1 MSQAPDLEHDLKQGV
16 RGDVLFD
23 QGTRALYATD
33 ASNYRQVPIGVV
45 YPKTVDDVIATAK
58 IARKHGVPLLG
69 RGGGTS
75 LAGQCC
81 NVAIILDFSRHMRT
95 ILNLDPH
102 QKIAEVEPGIVLD
115 NVRDEAEKH
124 RLTFGPDPASHNR
137 CTIGGM
143 IGNNSCGVHSVY
155 AGKTAENIEELEIL
169 TYQGVR
175 IRVGKTSDEMLQRK
189 INSQGPESEIYSKLK
204 SLRDR
209 YADLIREKYP
219 KIPRRVSGYNL
230 DQLLPEN
237 GFHVARALVGTESTC
252 VLVLNA
258 KLNLVHS
265 PPHRKL
271 VVLGYPDMATAGD
284 HLMEILAQK
293 PFALEGIDD
302 WLVHAADKKGYLSQN
317 LALLPEGGGWL
328 LVECGGES
336 IKEAQEH
343 AESLKK
349 AIGSTAVSAR
359 TYESVEQDHK
369 VWRIRE
375 SALGLTAFVPGKPVT
390 WEGWEDAA
398 VPPEKVGSYLRE
410 FRKLL
415 EQFEYDAALYGHLGD
430 GCIHTRIN
438 FDLFTS
444 EGVRKYR
451 SFVETSADLVVSFG
465 GSLSGEHGD
474 GQSRAELLPKM
485 FGPELI
491 EAFREF
497 KSIWDPDGKMN
508 PGKVVQPYRLD
519 ENLRLGSKYNP
530 INVQT
535 HFQYPEDER
544 SFARATLRCVGVG
557 ECRRMNGNTM
567 CPSYRVTREE
577 KHSTRGR
584 AHLLFEMMQNEVLTE
599 QWHDPNVKEA
609 LDLCLSCKGCKGDC
623 PVRVDVATY
632 KSEFLAHY
640 YKGRLRPRSAYS
652 MGLIHWW
659 ARFGSKIPGL
669 VNFFTQSELFAPIM
683 KALAG
688 ISPNRKIPQ
697 FAQPTFR
704 NSFRNRA
711 PAESSV
717 ILWAD
722 TFNNFFFPETLHAA
736 AEVLKCAG
744 FSVRIP
750 NQILCCGRPLYD
762 YGMLSTAKNLLSRI
776 MENLKEEIRQ
786 GIPIVGIEPSC
797 VAVFRDELLNL
808 FPDNEDARKLS
819 RQTYLLSEFL
829 LKHDVEIP
837 KLNKKAIA
845 HIHCHH
851 RAVMGIQNE
860 EKILQKMAL
869 DYQILDSGCCGMA
882 GSFGFEKDHYQISV
896 DIANLVLLP
905 AIRTASAESLI
916 IADGFSCRE
925 QIRQLTGQH
934 AVHLADV
941 LLQAYSQK

>member
-1 MSQAPDLEHDLKQGV
+1 MHEATNDLKRELKKVVSGEVQ
-16 RGDVLFD
+16 FD

-45 YPKTVDDVIATAK
+45 YPKNPDDVIATVE
-58 IARKHGVPLLG
+58 IARKHRVPLLG

-81 NVAIILDFSRHMRT
+81 NVAVVLDFSRHMRA
-95 ILNLDPH
+95 ILNLDAQ

-115 NVRDEAEKH
+115 NVRNDAEKH

-155 AGKTAENIEELEIL
+155 AGKTVENVEELEIL
-169 TYQGVR
+169 TYQGLR
-175 IRVGKTSDEMLQRK
+175 IRVGKTSDEILQTK
-189 INSQGPESEIYSKLK
+189 INGNGPEAKIYAQLK

-209 YADLIREKYP
+209 YADLIRKKYP

-252 VLVLNA
+252 ALVLNA

-265 PPHRKL
+265 PPYRKL

-284 HLMEILAQK
+284 HLMEILSHK

-302 WLVHAADKKGYLSQN
+302 WLVDAARKKGYLQEN

-328 LVECGGES
+328 LVECGGNSVE
-336 IKEAQEH
+336 EAQEH
-343 AESLKK
+343 AKSLKK
-349 AIGSTAVSAR
+349 AAGSNGVSAR
-359 TYESVEQDHK
+359 TYDSAEEDHK

-375 SALGLTAFVPGKPVT
+375 SALGLTAFVPGKSET

-415 EQFEYDAALYGHLGD
+415 EEFHYDAALYGHLGD

-438 FDLFTS
+438 FDLFTT
-444 EGVRKYR
+444 EGVKKFR
-451 SFVETSADLVVSFG
+451 SFIEAAADHVVSFG

-474 GQSRAELLPKM
+474 GQARAELLPKM

-497 KSIWDPDGKMN
+497 KTIWDPDGKMN
-508 PGKVVQPYRLD
+508 PGKVVNPYRLD
-519 ENLRLGSKYNP
+519 ENLRLGPKYNP

-535 HFQYPEDER
+535 HFQYPEDEK

-557 ECRRMNGNTM
+557 ECRKMNGGTM
-567 CPSYRVTREE
+567 CPSYRVTNNE

-584 AHLLFEMMQNEVLTE
+584 AHLLFEMMQNEVITE
-599 QWHDPNVKEA
+599 RWHDHNVKEA

-632 KSEFLAHY
+632 KAEFLAHY
-640 YKGRLRPRSAYS
+640 YKGRLRPRTSYS
-652 MGLIHWW
+652 MGLIYWW
-659 ARFGSKIPGL
+659 ARLGSKIPSL
-669 VNFFTQSELFAPIM
+669 INFFAQTKLA

-688 ISPNRKIPQ
+688 ISHERKIPK
-697 FAQPTFR
+697 FSKRTFR
-704 NSFRNRA
+704 ESFTKNQSA
-711 PAESSV
+711 VKSV
-717 ILWAD
+717 ILWPD
-722 TFNNFFFPETLHAA
+722 TFNNFFFPETLNAA
-736 AEVLKCAG
+736 AEVLRSAG
-744 FSVRIP
+744 FSVHIP
-750 NQILCCGRPLYD
+750 NKILCCGRPLYD
-762 YGMLSTAKNLLSRI
+762 YGMLTSAKKLL
-776 MENLKEEIRQ
+776 MQVVENLKDEIRQ

-797 VAVFRDELLNL
+797 IAVFRDELPNL
-808 FPDNEDARKLS
+808 FPDNEDAKRLS
-819 RQTYLLSEFL
+819 RQTFLLSEFL
-829 LKHDVEIP
+829 LKNDVEIP
-837 KLNKKAIA
+837 KLNKKAIV
-845 HIHCHH
+845 HMHCHH
-851 RAVMGIQNE
+851 RAVMGIQSE
-860 EKILQKMAL
+860 EKIMQKMGL

-882 GSFGFEKDHYQISV
+882 GSFGFEKDHYQVSV
-896 DIANLVLLP
+896 DIGELVLLP
-905 AIRTASAESLI
+905 AIRSAAANEII

-925 QIRQLTGQH
+925 QISQLSDRK
-934 AVHLADV
+934 AVHIAE
-941 LLQAYSQK
+941 LLHQAYSKKS